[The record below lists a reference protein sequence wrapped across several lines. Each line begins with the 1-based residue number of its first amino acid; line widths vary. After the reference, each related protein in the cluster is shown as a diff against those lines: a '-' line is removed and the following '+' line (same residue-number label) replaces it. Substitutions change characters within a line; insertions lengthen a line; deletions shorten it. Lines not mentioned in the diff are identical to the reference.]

1 MEKSMQVLMTST
13 KSRLAV
19 VFTLTVL
26 TSCISPSEKRQ
37 MRDDLFSAQTRILT
51 LEKQLTDT
59 SKEAKNSG
67 ASNVKKIASTQAD
80 MDKLV
85 RDIQL
90 LKGEIDSLKNSMRTG
105 VVPGEEGNSNGVT
118 LQSLAERVESVEQA
132 QEELLEAIN
141 KAGVKKP
148 KKSERK
154 SSASLKDLKS
164 DFDAKKYSNVIADA
178 ADIIKK
184 ESGTDKI
191 EAKYLWAEAYFK
203 LGKMRDAALK
213 FNDLADSKP
222 SAEMMPIVKMRL
234 GDCFRNLGDPA
245 TAKIYYE
252 ELIADFPSTDEAV
265 KAKERLAELDEKDK
279 KQG

>member
-1 MEKSMQVLMTST
+1 MRVLTRST
-13 KSRLAV
+13 RSRV
-19 VFTLTVL
+19 VFIFTLIGL
-26 TSCISPSEKRQ
+26 TACISPSEKRQ
-37 MRDDLFSAQTRILT
+37 MRDYLFSAQTRILT

-59 SKEAKNSG
+59 SKEAKHSG
-67 ASNVKKIASTQAD
+67 ATNVKKIASTQAD

-105 VVPGEEGNSNGVT
+105 IVPGEEGNSGGVT
-118 LQSLAERVESVEQA
+118 LQSLAERVQTVEQA
-132 QEELLEAIN
+132 QEELLEALN

-148 KKSERK
+148 KTSQRK
-154 SSASLKDLKS
+154 SAASLKDLKS
-164 DFDAKKYSNVIADA
+164 EFDAKRYTNVVNDA
-178 ADIIKK
+178 GAVVKK
-184 ESGTDKI
+184 ESGGNKN

-222 SAEMMPIVKMRL
+222 SATMMPLVKMRL

-265 KAKERLAELDEKDK
+265 KAKERLAELDGKNK

>member
-1 MEKSMQVLMTST
+1 MEKSMRVLMMST
-13 KSRLAV
+13 PTQLV
-19 VFTLTVL
+19 VFFSLAL
-26 TSCISPSEKRQ
+26 LSACISPGEKRQ
-37 MRDDLFSAQTRILT
+37 MKDDLFSAQTRILT

-59 SKEAKNSG
+59 SKEAKHSG

-85 RDIQL
+85 RDIQMM
-90 LKGEIDSLKNSMRTG
+90 KGEIDSFKNSLRTG
-105 VVPGEEGNSNGVT
+105 VVPGEEGGSGVT
-118 LQSLAERVESVEQA
+118 LQSLAERVQSVEQA
-132 QEELLEAIN
+132 QEELLEALN

-148 KKSERK
+148 KKAERK
-154 SSASLKDLKS
+154 SSVSLKDLQS
-164 DFDAKKYSNVIADA
+164 DYNAKRYKNVVDDA
-178 ADIIKK
+178 AEVVKK
-184 ESGTDKI
+184 ETGVNKN

-222 SAEMMPIVKMRL
+222 SAEMMPVVKMRL

-245 TAKIYYE
+245 TAKIFYE

-265 KAKERLAELDEKDK
+265 KAKERLAELDEKNK

>member
-1 MEKSMQVLMTST
+1 MTSIRN
-13 KSRLAV
+13 RLVIVSA
-19 VFTLTVL
+19 LTAL
-26 TSCISPSEKRQ
+26 SACISPGEKRQ
-37 MRDDLFSAQTRILT
+37 MKDDLFSAQTRILT

-59 SKEAKNSG
+59 SKEAKNYG

-80 MDKLV
+80 MDKLI

-90 LKGEIDSLKNSMRTG
+90 LKGEIDTLKNTMRTG
-105 VVPGEEGNSNGVT
+105 VVPGEEGGSGVT
-118 LQSLAERVESVEQA
+118 LQSLAERVQSVEQA
-132 QEELLEAIN
+132 QEELIEALN
-141 KAGVKKP
+141 KAGVKKS
-148 KKSERK
+148 KKTERK
-154 SSASLKDLKS
+154 SSASLKELQS
-164 DFDAKKYSNVIADA
+164 DFDAKKYKNVIDDA
-178 ADIIKK
+178 AELVKK
-184 ESGTDKI
+184 ESGSAKN
-191 EAKYLWAEAYFK
+191 EVKYLWAEAYFK

-222 SAEMMPIVKMRL
+222 TSEMMPIVKMRL